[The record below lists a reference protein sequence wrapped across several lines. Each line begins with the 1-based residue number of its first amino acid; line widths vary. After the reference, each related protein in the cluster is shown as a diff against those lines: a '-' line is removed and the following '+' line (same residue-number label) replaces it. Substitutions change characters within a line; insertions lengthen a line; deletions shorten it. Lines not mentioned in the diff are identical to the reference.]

1 MRLAEPLR
9 ARVVPSVLLKKPSIA
24 IVGYGNLGRVL
35 VATLKRRGYRVDEIV
50 RRTSTPRL
58 TADVVWFCVPDKEIA
73 SAAKWLAN
81 KTDWK
86 GKVAVH
92 SSGALPASELR
103 ALQRRGA
110 SVASAHPLNTFVKK
124 SQPELKGVPFAIEGD
139 ARAVRIVTA
148 IARELNGNAPVIRL
162 RPEPKPLYHAMGA
175 FASPL
180 LVALLANAEV
190 VGKAAGMKD
199 PRASLAKIL
208 RTTLENYLEHGAAA
222 AFSGPIV
229 RGDAATVRKH
239 LAALAK
245 LPQQRA
251 VYRAL
256 AESALTLLPTAL
268 KRL

>member
-1 MRLAEPLR
+1 
-9 ARVVPSVLLKKPSIA
+9 VLLKKPSIA

-35 VATLKRRGYRVDEIV
+35 AATLKRRGYRVDEIV
-50 RRTSTPRL
+50 RRASTPRL

-73 SAAKWLAN
+73 SAARALAS

-86 GKVAVH
+86 DKFAVH

-103 ALQRRGA
+103 ALGKLGA
-110 SVASAHPLNTFVKK
+110 AVASAHPLNTFVRK
-124 SQPELKGVPFAIEGD
+124 SKPDLKGVPFAVEGD
-139 ARAVRIVTA
+139 VRAVRIVTG
-148 IARELNGNAPVIRL
+148 IARDLNESAPVIRL
-162 RPEPKPLYHAMGA
+162 RPEQKPLYHAMGA

-208 RTTLENYLEHGAAA
+208 RTTLDNYLAHGAAA
-222 AFSGPIV
+222 SFSGPIV

-256 AESALTLLPTAL
+256 AESTLTLLPAAL

>member
-1 MRLAEPLR
+1 M
-9 ARVVPSVLLKKPSIA
+9 LLKKPSIA
-24 IVGYGNLGRVL
+24 IAGYGNLGRVL
-35 VATLKRRGYRVDEIV
+35 AATLKKRGYRVDEIV
-50 RRTSTPRL
+50 RRSSRPRL
-58 TADVVWFCVPDKEIA
+58 TADVVWFCVPDKAIA
-73 SAAKWLAN
+73 ATAKALAH

-86 GKVAVH
+86 GKIAVH

-124 SQPELKGVPFAIEGD
+124 SKPELAGVPFAIEGD
-139 ARAVRIVTA
+139 ARATRIVTA
-148 IARELNGNAPVIRL
+148 IARELNRNAPVIRI
-162 RPEPKPLYHAMGA
+162 RPEQKPLYHAMGA

-199 PRASLAKIL
+199 PRQSLAKIIQ
-208 RTTLENYLEHGAAA
+208 TTLDNYLAHGAAA
-222 AFSGPIV
+222 SFSGPLV

-239 LAALAK
+239 LSALK
-245 LPQQRA
+245 NLRHQRA

-256 AESALTLLPTAL
+256 AGSALELLPTPL
-268 KRL
+268 KRI